1 VDVNLKFAL
10 VLVVGFTGVAVMV
23 VSGGVAST
31 VHVLAFAG
39 DLSVFPAGSVA
50 RTWKACFPSTKGAE
64 VHGLVHAVK
73 AAVSRLHSNV
83 LPVTV
88 EVKEKVAL
96 VLLVAVAGLEVII
109 VSGTGA
115 MVQLKFAGV
124 GSVLPRESVACTW
137 KL

>member
-10 VLVVGFTGVAVMV
+10 VLVVGFAGFAVMV

-39 DLSVFPAGSVA
+39 DLSVFPDRSVA

-64 VHGLVHAVK
+64 VHGLVHAAK
-73 AAVSRLHSNV
+73 AAVSILHSKV
-83 LPVTV
+83 LPASV
-88 EVKEKVAL
+88 EVKEKVARGL
-96 VLLVAVAGLEVII
+96 FVNGGGLEVMV
-109 VSGTGA
+109 VSGA
-115 MVQLKFAGV
+115 FVSIVQSKLAGV
-124 GSVLPRESVACTW
+124 GSVLPPAIARTL